1 MHDRMVKED
10 KACHNWN
17 HGPVCLQ
24 FEIWC
29 FGGFLPV
36 VGLNYH
42 CCRWS
47 KQIFDRKK
55 TNMWIMHAI
64 VFSVALSRHGT
75 YFYIL
80 GTCQRTVNH
89 IWQSCMFGNMNQT
102 NCRIENNRHKPE
114 HIHRHRHRYGNRRH
128 TCTNMQ
134 IHPPHPQ
141 HLPHP
146 HTPKLEHTCTETNKH
161 PPPHR
166 SIPYTSRH
174 CVLRSWSSKNSLFG
188 VATSVQFGSCGAGAW
203 IGNDSKTMVESW
215 NLPLSWLGPK
225 GLAPAAPWGMSTPMA
240 ASAIPSSEVVISKIY
255 IHDIDRI
262 SGFDSTK
269 LPWGMNKGSRPPPRP
284 PMPPAKARLCKT
296 SWKPQEICKDT
307 PKVVFWLLK
316 MHTLN
321 TFDLSRLPQR
331 PRRSRLQ
338 SWSQTPNDVESIV
351 LVSLCFLHLSSLDV
365 FSFLFFDLFIFFVIS
380 QIVLNCWSG
389 GTMCLSSS

>member
-1 MHDRMVKED
+1 MFWRIFAGGWPELSLLPLVQANFWQKKNKHVNH
-10 KACHNWN
+10 AC
-17 HGPVCLQ
+17 
-24 FEIWC
+24 
-29 FGGFLPV
+29 
-36 VGLNYH
+36 Y
-42 CCRWS
+42 R
-47 KQIFDRKK
+47 
-55 TNMWIMHAI
+55 
-64 VFSVALSRHGT
+64 FSVALSRHGT

-89 IWQSCMFGNMNQT
+89 TWQSCMFGNMNQT

-114 HIHRHRHRYGNRRH
+114 HIDKHRHRYRNRRH

-203 IGNDSKTMVESW
+203 IGNYSKTMVESW

-240 ASAIPSSEVVISKIY
+240 ASTIPSSGVVISKIY
-255 IHDIDRI
+255 TTWTEFQDFIQW
-262 SGFDSTK
+262 SCLEAWT
-269 LPWGMNKGSRPPPRP
+269 
-284 PMPPAKARLCKT
+284 
-296 SWKPQEICKDT
+296 
-307 PKVVFWLLK
+307 KVVGHHRAHPCHLQRQDSARRLK
-316 MHTLN
+316 NRKKSAKTH
-321 TFDLSRLPQR
+321 QR
-331 PRRSRLQ
+331 
-338 SWSQTPNDVESIV
+338 
-351 LVSLCFLHLSSLDV
+351 
-365 FSFLFFDLFIFFVIS
+365 
-380 QIVLNCWSG
+380 
-389 GTMCLSSS
+389 